1 MGQYLSWWWRRKC
14 QADHPSHSSQFADLS
29 TLDLGNIDES
39 TDELDRVLSV
49 SSTDKLGQ
57 PNIYYTMDSR
67 RLANKHKKNQL
78 DRCGQQSNFVQ
89 KKKGNHENFLLKSEF
104 IMRHQ
109 GLFRFSL
116 SLYCRNT
123 FFSSL

>member
-1 MGQYLSWWWRRKC
+1 MASWPSFTFLST
-14 QADHPSHSSQFADLS
+14 QFADLS

-39 TDELDRVLSV
+39 TDELDLVLSV

-57 PNIYYTMDSR
+57 PNMYYTMDSR
-67 RLANKHKKNQL
+67 RLASKHKKNQL

-89 KKKGNHENFLLKSEF
+89 KKKRNHENFLLKSEF
-104 IMRHQ
+104 
-109 GLFRFSL
+109 SL

-123 FFSSL
+123 FLGSL